1 MMRPVVTIAVAILLA
16 AVYGVPAVASYRII
30 SDIPADAVYADSVVQ
45 VTARR
50 LTDLIGP
57 LDIDSLDIY
66 IVTSESRFDSL
77 SGPSIPDWGAAVAI
91 PHRRRIVVKSPLILT
106 GDKSLGELVAHEFS
120 HIALSRALR
129 HQRAPR
135 WLDEGLAMYTSAE
148 WGWGDNLAIGWAVV
162 LGTVMPLSDIEKL
175 NRFSSDR
182 ARIAYS
188 QSYLAFKF
196 FVDTYGRSG
205 LAILI
210 NGLASGHDIDT
221 AFVAATGADYQ
232 TFERDFSTFLHGR
245 YNLVTIIFNSN
256 VLWIALAFLIVVGF
270 ILYRIRRKKR
280 FEEFDEYE
288 KYHSTDFDYGEV
300 EEPDEDKPWD

>member
-1 MMRPVVTIAVAILLA
+1 MRPIVTIVAAILPA
-16 AVYGVPAVASYRII
+16 AVFGVPAVASYRII
-30 SDIPADAVYADSVVQ
+30 SDIPADAAYADSVMR

-57 LDIDSLDIY
+57 LEINSLDIY
-66 IVTSESRFDSL
+66 IVTAETRFDSL
-77 SGPSIPDWGAAVAI
+77 SGSSIPDWGAAVAI
-91 PHRRRIVVKSPLILT
+91 PYRNRIVVKSPLILT

-129 HQRAPR
+129 HQQAPR

-162 LGTVMPLSDIEKL
+162 LGSVMPLSEIEKL
-175 NRFSSDR
+175 NRFSSHR
-182 ARIAYS
+182 ARVAYS
-188 QSYLAFKF
+188 QSYLAFKY

-210 NGLASGHDIDT
+210 NSLASGHDVDN
-221 AFVAATGADYQ
+221 AFVAATGADYG
-232 TFERDFSTFLHGR
+232 TYEREFSTFLHGR

-256 VLWIALAFLIVVGF
+256 VLWIALALLIVVGF